1 MDCGGRADHKS
12 VLQIDSYITEQMDKG
27 LMNKLENVRPCLM
40 LKKKK
45 IQKIYSFFKKI
56 INKKDSRTIFQNIIA
71 TVFIIPFTL
80 IIYAFILAIKTEFI
94 NGKLIELLASIISL
108 ILMFTIGGFYLLF
121 IYVSI
126 YTKKALLLKFIKLIS
141 LFLILSYNIYI
152 FIIKDIQDLN
162 EFDNYFIILTSL
174 LMSYMLVTAVR
185 SFTSNIYNWV
195 FDNNLNIKEK
205 DELIKFKLSFIKSII
220 LGFITFIATLLA
232 ISLTIKQLFFT

>member
-27 LMNKLENVRPCLM
+27 MMNKLENVRPCLM
-40 LKKKK
+40 LNKKK

-94 NGKLIELLASIISL
+94 SGKLIELLASIISI

-126 YTKKALLLKFIKLIS
+126 YKKKPCCLSS
-141 LFLILSYNIYI
+141 LN
-152 FIIKDIQDLN
+152 
-162 EFDNYFIILTSL
+162 
-174 LMSYMLVTAVR
+174 
-185 SFTSNIYNWV
+185 
-195 FDNNLNIKEK
+195 
-205 DELIKFKLSFIKSII
+205 
-220 LGFITFIATLLA
+220 
-232 ISLTIKQLFFT
+232 